1 MSGALPPK
9 GFSSA
14 RSEMHTVSIGR
25 RFRRIYMDRYPDP
38 LGFGTRPSRFS
49 DPRRRIAASRFGVLY
64 HGDTLKVCFLEAVLR
79 DQRDDVIGDLPI
91 AKDEIDR
98 RR

>member
-1 MSGALPPK
+1 MPVSPSGGMAAIPVIRKLWSTRSPVRTSNAERL
-9 GFSSA
+9 FSY
-14 RSEMHTVSIGR
+14 VWR
-25 RFRRIYMDRYPDP
+25 RW
-38 LGFGTRPSRFS
+38 S
-49 DPRRRIAASRFGVLY
+49 RRIAASRFGVLY